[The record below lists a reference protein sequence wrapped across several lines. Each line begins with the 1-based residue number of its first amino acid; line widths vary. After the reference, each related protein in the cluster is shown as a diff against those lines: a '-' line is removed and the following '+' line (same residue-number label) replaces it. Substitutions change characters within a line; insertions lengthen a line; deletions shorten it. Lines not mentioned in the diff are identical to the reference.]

1 MTRPFIICLV
11 ACLRAPLPSSDSA
24 ASCKQNSPLPAS
36 PCTQE
41 KHSWHRLDC
50 DSRCFIPW
58 NIAVLFPITPGE
70 PLNSWYNSLSAK
82 KRNGGGGGRGEGE
95 ERPGSWRRGERG
107 RSRTESFFC
116 FCAFIFSC
124 RLCLVDLL
132 AQLVFSKFRTHSCV
146 FAVDLMIRSLLP
158 DLRAAAVN

>member
-11 ACLRAPLPSSDSA
+11 ACLPAFLPSSDSA

-58 NIAVLFPITPGE
+58 NIAVLFLITSGE

-82 KRNGGGGGRGEGE
+82 KRNGWVGGKERRGQGLGAGARGEGV
-95 ERPGSWRRGERG
+95 WR
-107 RSRTESFFC
+107 SLPFVFLLSFSVVAFVWSISLHNLCSASFVRTH
-116 FCAFIFSC
+116 
-124 RLCLVDLL
+124 
-132 AQLVFSKFRTHSCV
+132 VFS
-146 FAVDLMIRSLLP
+146 L
-158 DLRAAAVN
+158 

>member
-11 ACLRAPLPSSDSA
+11 ACLPASLLSSDSA

-58 NIAVLFPITPGE
+58 NIAVLFPITSGE

-82 KRNGGGGGRGEGE
+82 KRNGWGGGGKE
-95 ERPGSWRRGERG
+95 RRGQGLGAGRERG

-116 FCAFIFSC
+116 FSAFIFSC

-146 FAVDLMIRSLLP
+146 FTVDLMIRSMLP